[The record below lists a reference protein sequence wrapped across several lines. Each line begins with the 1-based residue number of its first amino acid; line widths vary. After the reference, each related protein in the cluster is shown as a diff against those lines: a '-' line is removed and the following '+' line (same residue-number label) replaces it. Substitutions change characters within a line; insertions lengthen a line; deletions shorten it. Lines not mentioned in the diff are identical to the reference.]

1 MVYTLRVNMSVA
13 APDMR
18 DDLGWSEYEKGLAL
32 VNTFDHSFSFLLSPS
47 SLPFTGAIQQVKF
60 LHHG

>member
-32 VNTFDHSFSFLLSPS
+32 VNI
-47 SLPFTGAIQQVKF
+47 LPMIPIPF
-60 LHHG
+60 